1 MSHIYVTSNGAK
13 IGVEGGRIVITQRDG
28 VTRSIPKE
36 TVESISIFGNSHMT
50 TPCVHFVLMSGISVN
65 YFSSKGRFFGRL
77 ESTNN
82 VKNSVIRQQIRML
95 DDDAYRLAMSRK
107 IISAKIRNQEV
118 VLRRYLKE
126 RTLETERK
134 LALMKSYTGKVESS
148 VHLDE
153 MRGFEGIAARTYFE
167 IISGFIR
174 SDFKFEGRNR
184 RPPKDPFNS
193 LLSLGYTLLFYE
205 IYAKIESAGMTPF
218 YGFLHEA
225 YTNNPALASDLME
238 EWRSVIVDSV
248 VLGMIQGNELDL
260 DDFSCEYADSG
271 VLLTKKALNKFVN
284 KFERKMNTTIKY
296 LIYDDSEYT
305 MRNALNEQCR
315 RLKNSFF
322 NEDESLYAPVIIR

>member
-1 MSHIYVTSNGAK
+1 MCSSDLT
-13 IGVEGGRIVITQRDG
+13 D
-28 VTRSIPKE
+28 SIPKE

-50 TPCVHFVLMSGISVN
+50 TPCIHFALTSGISVN
-65 YFSSKGRFFGRL
+65 YFSSRGRFFGRL
-77 ESTNN
+77 ESTDN
-82 VKNSVIRQQIRML
+82 VKNSVIGRQIRML
-95 DDDAYRLAMSRK
+95 DNNEYRLAMARK

-126 RTLETERK
+126 PSAEVERK
-134 LALMKSYTGKVESS
+134 LALMKSYTGKVEASA
-148 VHLDE
+148 HLEE

-174 SDFKFEGRNR
+174 SDFKFKGRNR
-184 RPPKDPFNS
+184 RPPRDPFNS

-238 EWRSVIVDSV
+238 EWRSVVVDSM
-248 VLGMIQGNELDL
+248 VLAMVQGNEIGL
-260 DDFSCEYADSG
+260 DDFRCEYVDSG
-271 VLLTKKALNKFVN
+271 VLLTKQALSKFVN

-296 LIYDDSEYT
+296 LLYDDREYT
-305 MRNALNEQCR
+305 VRNALNEQCR

-322 NEDESLYAPVIIR
+322 NEDESLYMPVIIR